1 MSAGRMKT
9 DRIERSRETETSCW
23 LGSRTHQSLL

>member
-9 DRIERSRETETSCW
+9 DRMKRSREAETSCW
-23 LGSRTHQSLL
+23 LGSRTH